1 MKVLRNLIYREVI
14 HAVLYVTLAFLAL
27 FFFFDLVDE
36 MRGVGSGNAGYTTTR
51 ALLFVALAIPGH
63 LYELMPIAVLIGAIF
78 VMAKFA
84 QSSEFTIMRTSGM
97 GPWLALRTLL
107 VLGMSF
113 VVLTVAVGD
122 YLAPAADSVSQKLR
136 AISKGQ
142 ISSGATG
149 AWLKEKQGQ
158 HSVAINVGAIKTPG
172 EFVNVRIFEFD
183 ANGRIAAQ
191 IFAQSAQV
199 DESNDQWTLQ
209 DVQATKLTQEG
220 DITKLARSHEESV
233 NWPTKVTAA
242 MVSGALLNP
251 DRMTTVALFQFIRH
265 LQVNGQAAQ
274 KYEIEFWR
282 KVFYPLSCLVMVV
295 LALPFAYLHFRSGGI
310 TAYVFGGVMA
320 GISFFLLN
328 NVFGYIGT
336 LQSWWPWLA
345 AAAPGMLYT
354 ALSLSAFGWLVLRR

>member
-14 HAVLYVTLAFLAL
+14 QAVLYVTLAFLAL

-36 MRGVGSGNAGYTTTR
+36 MRWVGSGGYTTTL

-107 VLGMSF
+107 VLGMGF

-122 YLAPAADSVSQKLR
+122 YITPAAESVSQKLR
-136 AISKGQ
+136 VIGKGQ
-142 ISSGATG
+142 ISRGATG

-158 HSVAINVGAIKTPG
+158 NSVAINVGAIQKPG

-191 IFAQSAQV
+191 INAKSAQV
-199 DESNDQWTLQ
+199 DEENDQWKLQ
-209 DVQATKLTQEG
+209 DVQSTQVTQNG
-220 DITKLARSHEESV
+220 DITKMDRSSKDSM
-233 NWPTKVTAA
+233 NWPTKVTAS
-242 MVSGALLNP
+242 MVSGALLKP
-251 DRMTTVALFQFIRH
+251 DRMTTIALFQFVQH
-265 LQVNGQAAQ
+265 LQDNGQAAQ

>member
-14 HAVLYVTLAFLAL
+14 QAVLYVTLAFLAL

-36 MRGVGSGNAGYTTTR
+36 MRWVGSGNAGYTTTH
-51 ALLFVALAIPGH
+51 ALLLVALAIPGH

-122 YLAPAADSVSQKLR
+122 YIAPAADNISQKLR
-136 AISKGQ
+136 VLGKGQ

-149 AWLKEKQGQ
+149 AWLKEKQGK
-158 HSVAINVGAIKTPG
+158 HSVAINVGAIKKPG

-191 IFAQSAQV
+191 INAQSAQV
-199 DESNDQWTLQ
+199 DEENDQWTLQ
-209 DVQATKLTQEG
+209 GVQATQVTQDG
-220 DITKLARSHEESV
+220 DNTKMTRSNEESM
-233 NWPTKVTAA
+233 NWPTKVTAS
-242 MVSGALLNP
+242 MVSGALLKP
-251 DRMTTVALFQFIRH
+251 DRMTTVALFQFIQH
-265 LQVNGQAAQ
+265 LQDNGQAAQ

>member
-1 MKVLRNLIYREVI
+1 MKVLRNLIYREVVQ
-14 HAVLYVTLAFLAL
+14 AVLYVTLAFLAL

-36 MRGVGSGNAGYTTTR
+36 MRGVGGGNAGYTTTR

-209 DVQATKLTQEG
+209 GVQSTKLTQAG

-265 LQVNGQAAQ
+265 LQLNGQAAQ

>member
-113 VVLTVAVGD
+113 VVITVAVGD

-199 DESNDQWTLQ
+199 NESNDQWTLQ
-209 DVQATKLTQEG
+209 DVQSTKLTQAG
-220 DITKLARSHEESV
+220 DITKLARSHEENV